1 MRSLKIR
8 LVRPTIR
15 VMSVKKAEVDISDV
29 SDCEWCYL
37 AALIDGEGAIEI
49 HKRDL
54 YPMIRVGMR
63 SLLPFKLCK
72 RHGGVIN
79 KRYRR
84 NAPFYTCNI
93 YKGSLL
99 RPIVEKVVEHSE
111 IKKRQLKLVLKAI
124 RIRDEKSLGWKE
136 KMMQIKEEIS
146 RLNKQ
151 PPPDIDL
158 ESGEEE
164 NSE

>member
-1 MRSLKIR
+1 
-8 LVRPTIR
+8 
-15 VMSVKKAEVDISDV
+15 MSVKKAEVDISDV
-29 SDCEWCYL
+29 GNCEWCYL

-72 RHGGVIN
+72 RHGGVITKN
-79 KRYRR
+79 YIR
-84 NAPFYTCNI
+84 NVPFYTWNI
-93 YKGSLL
+93 YKSTLL
-99 RPIVEKVVEHSE
+99 RGVVEKIVEHSK
-111 IKKRQLKLVLKAI
+111 IKRRQLKLVLKAI
-124 RIRDEKSLGWKE
+124 KIRDEKSSGWKE
-136 KMMQIKEEIS
+136 KMKKIKEEIS

-158 ESGEEE
+158 ECGEEE
-164 NSE
+164 NSK